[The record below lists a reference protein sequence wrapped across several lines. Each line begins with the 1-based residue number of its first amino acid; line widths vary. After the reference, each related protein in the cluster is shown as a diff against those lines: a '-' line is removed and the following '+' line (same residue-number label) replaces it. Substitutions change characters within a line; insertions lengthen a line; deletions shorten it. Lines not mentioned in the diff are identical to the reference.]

1 MEQRVFDHALSMIR
15 QPTPEKA
22 MELDRILRESPAG
35 PAMSDSAWRR
45 SEYTAA
51 AVRRRYQPGPCDVSE
66 LARLPESTLGGAY
79 GRHMLKFGLTQD
91 FYPEVAPVD
100 DALYVRQRLY
110 QTHDIMHTLL
120 GYSTSVADE
129 TGITGFYL
137 GQQER
142 YLAPDAAGAM
152 THSIVQESTVL
163 LHHAL
168 TDPGTARRHLRQL
181 VEGYVRGR
189 SAKPFLSLDLEE
201 MWHRPIA
208 DVRADLGITPRPS

>member
-1 MEQRVFDHALSMIR
+1 MEQRVLDHALSMIQ

-22 MELDRILRESPAG
+22 MDLDRILRESRAG
-35 PAMSDSAWRR
+35 RTDSDSAWRR
-45 SEYTAA
+45 SEYTAE
-51 AVRRRYQPGPCDVSE
+51 AVRRRYQPEPCDVSE

-79 GRHMLKFGLTQD
+79 GRHMLKYGLTQD

-100 DALYVRQRLY
+100 DALYIRQRLY

-129 TGITGFYL
+129 TGITGFCL
-137 GQQER
+137 GQQDR
-142 YLAPDAAGAM
+142 YLAPDAADAM
-152 THSIVQESTVL
+152 THGIVQESTVL

-168 TDPGTARRHLRQL
+168 TDPSIARQHLRNL
-181 VEGYVRGR
+181 AEGYFRGR
-189 SAKPFLSLDLEE
+189 SAKPFLSFDLEE

-208 DVRADLGITPRPS
+208 DVRADLGITARPS